1 MSKIIEDVILNHDVM
16 TDDNRMEENKNQI
29 PRTHDRTEEGFNA
42 VSADIEQVQ
51 VMDEDNN
58 IFGTNK
64 KEIKANLDIYSDCI
78 VLRHSLVNP
87 NPESTFNPNY
97 PAQTEVN
104 NLYTQKFKTEQL
116 FDDGAKRL
124 ENAHS
129 NYNSGDFISSLS
141 NSQMTY
147 RNNLVILELSIE
159 SYKQANKKNPSLDLT
174 FFKLESD
181 LKLFKAKISASI
193 AQAQA
198 TKQGKVKAKKMTKL
212 EIKREQDRMTML
224 TSRKDIRI

>member
-1 MSKIIEDVILNHDVM
+1 MSKIIEDVILNHDLM
-16 TDDNRMEENKNQI
+16 TEDNRMLENTNQI
-29 PRTHDRTEEGFNA
+29 PRTHDRTEEGFDA
-42 VSADIEQVQ
+42 VSADINEVEM
-51 VMDEDNN
+51 MDEERNV
-58 IFGTNK
+58 FGNSK
-64 KEIKANLDIYSDCI
+64 KEIKRNLDIYSDCI

-116 FDDGAKRL
+116 FDAGAKRL
-124 ENAHS
+124 ETAQT

-159 SYKQANKKNPSLDLT
+159 SYKQANKKNPSLELT
-174 FFKLESD
+174 FFKLEDD

-193 AQAQA
+193 ASAQA
-198 TKQGKVKAKKMTKL
+198 AKQGKTQAKKMSKQ